1 VVVSERLDP
10 MDLLELD
17 ALLGDEERSLRDRV
31 RGFVDERIRPDV
43 EAWFAEGRF
52 PLELAR
58 ELGRAGV
65 LGMHLEGYGC
75 PGGSTVD
82 YGLACAEIEAG
93 DSGLRSFM
101 SVQGSLVMFPIHA
114 FGSEEQKQ
122 EWLPRLAAG
131 EAIGCFA
138 LTEPGAGSDP
148 AAMTASA
155 RRAGDD
161 WVLSGHKRWNT
172 NGIVSDLAVVWARTD
187 AGIRGFLV
195 PSGARGVT
203 FRPIDDAWSLR
214 VAARSELLLEEVR
227 LPSEAALPGVTG
239 LGGPLS
245 CLTEARFGIAF
256 GAMGAARDCYA
267 AALRHATSREQFGR
281 PIGSFQLVQAQLA
294 SMAVELVKGTLLA
307 LRLGRM
313 RDDGLAGPEH
323 VSIGKLANARAALE
337 IARQARAILGGD
349 GITSAHPVMR
359 HMMNLESVLT
369 YEGTQEIHTL
379 IVGEALTGLRAFT

>member
-1 VVVSERLDP
+1 

-17 ALLGDEERSLRDRV
+17 DLLTDEERSLRDRV
-31 RGFVDERIRPDV
+31 RTFVEDRIRPDIEV
-43 EAWFAEGRF
+43 WFADGRF
-52 PLELAR
+52 PVELAR
-58 ELGRAGV
+58 AFGEIGA

-82 YGLACAEIEAG
+82 YGIACLEIEAG

-114 FGSEEQKQ
+114 YGSEEQKR

-148 AAMTASA
+148 GSMTTTA
-155 RRAGDD
+155 RRHGDD
-161 WVLSGHKRWNT
+161 WLLSGHKRWNT
-172 NGIVSDLAVVWARTD
+172 NGTVSDLAVVWARTD
-187 AGIRGFLV
+187 GGIRGFLV
-195 PSGARGVT
+195 PAALAGVT
-203 FRPIDDAWSLR
+203 FRPIDDVWSLR
-214 VAARSELLLEEVR
+214 AAARSELLLDEVL
-227 LPSEAALPGVTG
+227 LPADAVLPGVSG
-239 LGGPLS
+239 LAGPLS

-267 AALRHATSREQFGR
+267 TALRHARTREQFGR
-281 PIGSFQLVQAQLA
+281 PIGSFQLVQAKLA
-294 SMAVELVKGTLLA
+294 SMAVELAKGTLLA

-313 RDDGLAGPEH
+313 KDEGAAGPEH
-323 VSIGKLANARAALE
+323 ISIGKLANARAALE
-337 IARQARAILGGD
+337 IAREARAILGGD
-349 GITSAHPVMR
+349 GITSAYPVMR
-359 HMMNLESVLT
+359 HMVNLESVLT